1 MLPAANSLEVDEE
14 DRVEDAPPD
23 EPALLAVVLF
33 SRVSPGNQTLALP
46 SDIQQLKVQKEKAVE
61 SAAENVRT
69 GLKAHEHG
77 DPLARELFQQAQRED
92 ALAGLT
98 ELRQQLQR
106 NDSPALRSAYA
117 SYMSSLE
124 PYLVGDVVNPQL
136 RSFACANSALVIGA
150 SERLDQ
156 AEGELDRFRR
166 RPAAKLENP
175 ACAFLRIL
183 HAEDCSGDAIR
194 VQDRNLLC

>member
-1 MLPAANSLEVDEE
+1 MHVDLRTYAESFHLVTPAP
-14 DRVEDAPPD
+14 R
-23 EPALLAVVLF
+23 
-33 SRVSPGNQTLALP
+33 LP
-46 SDIQQLKVQKEKAVE
+46 SM
-61 SAAENVRT
+61 
-69 GLKAHEHG
+69 
-77 DPLARELFQQAQRED
+77 
-92 ALAGLT
+92 
-98 ELRQQLQR
+98 R
-106 NDSPALRSAYA
+106 NPG
-117 SYMSSLE
+117 
-124 PYLVGDVVNPQL
+124 YLVGDVVNPQL